1 MDSTSWTERT
11 LAVIL
16 LVPSG
21 STCALGWRYALVR
34 SEGQGKP
41 WAKWVILLCLLLVV
55 IAGTLWFLR
64 RPTLISVVH
73 PQRVSLTETIASSA
87 RVGGIQESAIGS
99 QFTGTVEQLFV
110 KLGDRVQAGQLLATL
125 RNNVTQQQK
134 AQAATAVVTARAR
147 LAQVSRAPLRSEMDE
162 ATHQVTEAKAQVA
175 QINADLTLATTQLER
190 NQQLFQSGLI
200 PKSEFDTVQSN
211 QKSLQSRLRAAKAT
225 VKVRE
230 AKLETL
236 NNTPLDEDV
245 MVAKAQLSE
254 AEQALRVAEQQ
265 SKEAKVA
272 APFAGV
278 ITAINAE
285 QGQTVTSSGVVN
297 LVSDSLEIRV
307 DLDENN
313 LADLEVGQS
322 AILSSSAFG
331 NNTFQGRLTDIGA
344 AVDEARGIVTVKITP
359 DDPPAWLRPGQ
370 TVNVNLLTNEK
381 VDRLIVPSTA
391 VVRQGSRS
399 VVMVVQDGHAAE
411 RTVLT
416 RPAVQQG
423 IPISGGITE
432 TDQVIV
438 DSSGIAVGDAVR
450 IRR

>member
-1 MDSTSWTERT
+1 M
-11 LAVIL
+11 
-16 LVPSG
+16 
-21 STCALGWRYALVR
+21 VR
-34 SEGQGKP
+34 SQNQGKP
-41 WAKWVILLCLLLVV
+41 LTKWVMLGCLLVV
-55 IAGTLWFLR
+55 TIAGVLWFLR
-64 RPTLISVVH
+64 RPTLVSVVH
-73 PQRVSLTETIASSA
+73 PERVSLTETIASSA
-87 RVGGIQESAIGS
+87 RVGGIQESAIGA
-99 QFTGTVEQLFV
+99 QFTGTVEHLFV
-110 KLGDRVQAGQLLATL
+110 KLGDRVQAGQPIATL

-147 LAQVSRAPLRSEMDE
+147 LAQVSRPPLRSEMDE

-175 QINADLTLATTQLER
+175 QVNADLTLATTQLER

-236 NNTPLDEDV
+236 NNTPLPEDV
-245 MVAKAQLSE
+245 MVAQAQLSE

-265 SKEAKVA
+265 SKEATVT

-278 ITAINAE
+278 VTAINAE
-285 QGQTVTSSGVVN
+285 QGQTVGASGVVN

-313 LADLEVGQS
+313 LADLELGQS

-331 NNTFQGRLTDIGA
+331 DQTFQGRLTDIGA
-344 AVDEARGIVTVKITP
+344 AVDEARGIVTVRITP

-381 VDRLIVPSTA
+381 IDRLIVPSTA
-391 VVRQGSRS
+391 VLRQGSRS
-399 VVMVVQDGHAAE
+399 VVMVVQNGHAAE

-423 IPISGGITE
+423 IPTAGGATE
-432 TDQVIV
+432 TDEVIINP
-438 DSSGIAVGDAVR
+438 SGVSTGQAVR
-450 IRR
+450 VRR

>member
-1 MDSTSWTERT
+1 
-11 LAVIL
+11 
-16 LVPSG
+16 
-21 STCALGWRYALVR
+21 LVR
-34 SEGQGKP
+34 SQNQGNP
-41 WAKWVILLCLLLVV
+41 LTKWVMLGCLLVV
-55 IAGTLWFLR
+55 TIAGVLWFLR
-64 RPTLISVVH
+64 RPTLVSVVH
-73 PQRVSLTETIASSA
+73 PERVSLTETIASSA
-87 RVGGIQESAIGS
+87 RVGGIQESAIGA
-99 QFTGTVEQLFV
+99 QFTGTVEHLFV
-110 KLGDRVQAGQLLATL
+110 KLGDRVQAGQPIATL

-147 LAQVSRAPLRSEMDE
+147 LAQVSRPPLRSEMDE

-175 QINADLTLATTQLER
+175 QVNADLTLATTQLER

-236 NNTPLDEDV
+236 NNTPLPEDV
-245 MVAKAQLSE
+245 MVAQAQLSE

-265 SKEAKVA
+265 SKEATVT

-278 ITAINAE
+278 VTAINAE
-285 QGQTVTSSGVVN
+285 QGQTVGASGVVN

-313 LADLEVGQS
+313 LADLELGQS

-331 NNTFQGRLTDIGA
+331 DQTFQGRLTDIGA
-344 AVDEARGIVTVKITP
+344 AVDEARGIVTVRITP

-381 VDRLIVPSTA
+381 IDRLIVPSTA
-391 VVRQGSRS
+391 VLRQGSRS
-399 VVMVVQDGHAAE
+399 VVMVVQNGHAAE

-423 IPISGGITE
+423 IPTAGGATE
-432 TDQVIV
+432 TDEVIINP
-438 DSSGIAVGDAVR
+438 SGVSTGQAVR
-450 IRR
+450 VRR

>member
-1 MDSTSWTERT
+1 M
-11 LAVIL
+11 
-16 LVPSG
+16 
-21 STCALGWRYALVR
+21 VR
-34 SEGQGKP
+34 SESQGKSLT
-41 WAKWVILLCLLLVV
+41 KWVILGCLLVALV
-55 IAGTLWFLR
+55 AGALWFFR
-64 RPTLISVVH
+64 RPALVSVVH

-87 RVGGIQESAIGS
+87 RVGGIQESAIGA
-99 QFTGTVEQLFV
+99 QFTGTVEHLFV
-110 KLGDRVQAGQLLATL
+110 RLGDRVQAGQPIATL

-134 AQAATAVVTARAR
+134 AQAATAVETARAR
-147 LAQVSRAPLRSEMDE
+147 LAQVSKPPLRSEMDE

-175 QINADLTLATTQLER
+175 QINADLTLANTQLER

-200 PKSEFDTVQSN
+200 PRSEFDTVQSN

-230 AKLETL
+230 ARLETL
-236 NNTPLDEDV
+236 QKTPLPEDV
-245 MVAKAQLSE
+245 QVARAQLSE

-265 SKEAKVA
+265 SKEATVT

-278 ITAINAE
+278 VTAINAE
-285 QGQTVTSSGVVN
+285 QGQTVTNSGVVN

-313 LADLEVGQS
+313 LADLELGQT

-331 NNTFQGRLTDIGA
+331 DNTFQGRLTDIGA
-344 AVDEARGIVTVKITP
+344 AVDQARGIVTVKITP
-359 DDPPAWLRPGQ
+359 DNPPSWLRPGQ
-370 TVNVNLLTNEK
+370 TVNVNLMTNET

-391 VVRQGSRS
+391 VLRQGSRT
-399 VVMVVQDGHAAE
+399 VVMVVQDGDAAE

-416 RPAVQQG
+416 RPAVPQG
-423 IPISGGITE
+423 IPLSAGIVE

-438 DSSGIAVGDAVR
+438 NPSGINAGQAVR

>member
-1 MDSTSWTERT
+1 
-11 LAVIL
+11 
-16 LVPSG
+16 
-21 STCALGWRYALVR
+21 LVR
-34 SEGQGKP
+34 SQNQGKP
-41 WAKWVILLCLLLVV
+41 LTKWVMLGCLLVV
-55 IAGTLWFLR
+55 TIAGVLWFLR
-64 RPTLISVVH
+64 RPTLVSVVH
-73 PQRVSLTETIASSA
+73 PERVSLTETIASSA
-87 RVGGIQESAIGS
+87 RVGGIQESAIGA
-99 QFTGTVEQLFV
+99 QFTGTVEHLFV
-110 KLGDRVQAGQLLATL
+110 KLGDRVQAGQPIATL

-147 LAQVSRAPLRSEMDE
+147 LAQVSRPPLRSEMDE

-175 QINADLTLATTQLER
+175 QVNADLTLATTQLER

-236 NNTPLDEDV
+236 NNTPLPEDV
-245 MVAKAQLSE
+245 MVAQAQLSE

-265 SKEAKVA
+265 SKEATVT

-278 ITAINAE
+278 VTAINAE
-285 QGQTVTSSGVVN
+285 QGQTVGASGVVN

-313 LADLEVGQS
+313 LADLELGQS

-331 NNTFQGRLTDIGA
+331 DQTFQGRLTDIGA
-344 AVDEARGIVTVKITP
+344 AVDEARGIVTVRITP

-381 VDRLIVPSTA
+381 IDRLIVPSTA
-391 VVRQGSRS
+391 VLRQGSRS
-399 VVMVVQDGHAAE
+399 VVMVVQNGHAAE

-423 IPISGGITE
+423 IPTAGGATE
-432 TDQVIV
+432 TDEVIINP
-438 DSSGIAVGDAVR
+438 SGVSTGQAVR
-450 IRR
+450 VRR